1 MSRHDL
7 SRPVLERLRD
17 AADIVQVVGDT
28 VTLRKAGRNWVGLCP
43 FHGEKTPSFSVSRE
57 KGTYYCFGCK
67 RGGDVIDYVMAI
79 ERLSFAEAVERLAQR
94 FGVEL
99 PAVSPES
106 RRRQEE
112 GDHLREALE
121 AAQAFFSA
129 RLGEDRPR
137 AFLERRGV
145 TLEAAA
151 DFGLGYAP
159 QEWRALTEGLQRR
172 IPERLLL
179 AAGLVAQGE
188 GGRIY
193 DRFRD
198 RVTIPIR
205 SARGALIG
213 FGGRSVGDDMPKYL
227 NSPETVL
234 FSKSRVLFAL
244 DRAAR
249 SFASTDRAIVVEGY
263 FDCLALHRA
272 GFTET
277 VATLG
282 TTLTEHHVRE
292 LARKVKR
299 VVVCFDGDSAG
310 LSAARSALRTL
321 LSADIGTAVLLLPEG
336 LDPDDLIRQEGA
348 GGFERLLASALEAG
362 EFLARQLGT
371 GIQER
376 RNNLLQAIEIADA
389 CPNPVRRFALREQ
402 LARRAGVPVEELG
415 NIEAPRVIGSAEED
429 DAFAS
434 SPGEW
439 ALLRALLF
447 DLPAKRKLQLA
458 GLLSA
463 APFEH
468 PIAATILDAAA
479 RLLRERGDASVPL
492 LLNECDE
499 PEFRRA
505 LAAIEHRVPEVEV
518 RRLSEN
524 LRSAWLRGWKRQRA
538 ELGAAIERAEAEG
551 DSKRLAAL
559 TEESKTLLQKR
570 KSREVLLTEIEAL
583 LAPDRAG
590 EPSR

>member
-1 MSRHDL
+1 MIRHDL
-7 SRPVLERLRD
+7 SRSVLERLREV
-17 AADIVQVVGDT
+17 ADIVQVVGDA

-67 RGGDVIDYVMAI
+67 RGGDVIDYVMAV

-99 PAVSPES
+99 PAASPES
-106 RRRQEE
+106 RRRHEE

-121 AAQAFFSA
+121 AAQASFSR
-129 RLGEDRPR
+129 RLGDDRPR

-159 QEWRALTEGLQRR
+159 QEWRALTEALQSK
-172 IPERLLL
+172 IPERFLL
-179 AAGLVAQGE
+179 ASGLVAQGE
-188 GGRIY
+188 AGRIY

-205 SARGALIG
+205 SPRGELIG

-227 NSPETVL
+227 NSPETAL

-244 DRAAR
+244 DRATR
-249 SFASTDRAIVVEGY
+249 SFATTDRAIVVEGY

-282 TTLTEHHVRE
+282 TTLTEHHVRD

-310 LSAARSALRTL
+310 LSAARSAMRTL
-321 LSADIGTAVLLLPEG
+321 LAADIDTAVLLLPEG
-336 LDPDDLIRQEGA
+336 LDPDDLVRQEGA
-348 GGFERLLASALEAG
+348 GGFERLLAAALDAG
-362 EFLARQLGT
+362 EFLAAQLG
-371 GIQER
+371 GDRQER
-376 RNNLLQAIEIADA
+376 RGNLLQMLEISDA
-389 CPNPVRRFALREQ
+389 CPNPVRRFALREL

-415 NIEAPRVIGSAEED
+415 GMEPPRVIGTDREE

-447 DLPAKRKLQLA
+447 DLPVKRKLQLA
-458 GLLSA
+458 ELLAA

-468 PIAATILDAAA
+468 PLAASILDAASN
-479 RLLRERGDASVPL
+479 LLRERGDASIPL

-499 PEFRRA
+499 PELRRA
-505 LAAIEHRVPEVEV
+505 LAAIEDGVPEVEV
-518 RRLSEN
+518 GRLSEN

-551 DSKRLAAL
+551 DSGRLL
-559 TEESKTLLQKR
+559 GLLEENKTLIQRR
-570 KSREVLLTEIEAL
+570 KSREALLEEIEAL
-583 LAPDRAG
+583 LGPDRVG
-590 EPSR
+590 DPPP